1 MINAP
6 IELDIYVTN
15 EDIRQKQK
23 LELDFDYSEC
33 DIKKSTF
40 YNIAAIYPCTD
51 GGKIL
56 GTYVCCNGQEIV
68 TPIRYE
74 ELKSLIN
81 KRI

>member
-6 IELDIYVTN
+6 FELDIYITN
-15 EDIRQKQK
+15 NEIRQKQK

-33 DIKKSTF
+33 DIQKATF
-40 YNIAAIYPCTD
+40 YNIVAIYPCTD
-51 GGKIL
+51 GGKIH

-68 TPIRYE
+68 TPMEYE
-74 ELKSLIN
+74 KLKALIN